1 MQKLFVLLRQGNIEE
16 VKRLI
21 EMKPQLLNSVSG
33 PRPKKDHGQ
42 SLLQVALKSGHFDIA
57 DYLIDKGIDV
67 DFMEAEDDDPGIR
80 VPVLFDAI
88 TASIDSLCI
97 SRMSSQTVI
106 RERFMSSDMALG
118 LLCRIIDNGADVN
131 KRSSNGLSALN
142 WALHHAEQIMRN
154 TEAYPFSQEKVRE
167 QLTRILDLLIDH
179 GTDLKSWQNEGTYPE
194 PSSGTSAQLLYFA
207 EEDPH
212 SGINYDAV
220 REMRNY
226 IRSYF
231 ENKKALQ

>member
-16 VKRLI
+16 VKRII
-21 EMKPQLLNSVSG
+21 EMKPQLLNSISG
-33 PRPKKDHGQ
+33 PNPKKDRGQ

-57 DYLIDKGIDV
+57 EYLIDKGIDV
-67 DFMEAEDDDPGIR
+67 DFMEEEDDDPGIR

-88 TASIDSLCI
+88 MASIDSLCI
-97 SRMSSQTVI
+97 NQFASQDVI
-106 RERFMSSDMALG
+106 KERFRGSDMALK
-118 LLCRIIDNGADVN
+118 LLSRIISSGADVN
-131 KRSSNGLSALN
+131 KRSSNGMSAMN

-154 TEAYPFSQEKVRE
+154 PEAYPFSQEKVRE

-179 GTDLKSWQNEGTYPE
+179 GTDLKAWRNEGTYPE
-194 PSSGTSAQLLYFA
+194 PSPGTSAQLLYFA

-231 ENKKALQ
+231 RNRRLLQ

>member
-16 VKRLI
+16 VKRII
-21 EMKPQLLNSVSG
+21 EMKPQLLNSISG
-33 PRPKKDHGQ
+33 PNPKKDRGQ

-57 DYLIDKGIDV
+57 EYLIDKGIDV
-67 DFMEAEDDDPGIR
+67 DFMEEEDDDPGIR

-88 TASIDSLCI
+88 MASIDSLCI
-97 SRMSSQTVI
+97 NQFASQDVI
-106 RERFMSSDMALG
+106 KERFRDSDMALK
-118 LLCRIIDNGADVN
+118 LLSRIISSGADVN
-131 KRSSNGLSALN
+131 KRSSNGMNAMN

-154 TEAYPFSQEKVRE
+154 PEAYPFSQEKVRE

-194 PSSGTSAQLLYFA
+194 PSPGTSAQLLYFA